1 MKIRSITCF
10 CNPASDNFRSDLD
23 RLCQVVDH
31 CQAGFEKAGWEVQTA
46 RLATTPFGSFTQPK
60 TAVKQIRELEK
71 LAKDKCFTYLSVGP
85 ARISHPEEYELIP
98 DILAASEDVFCSG
111 FLTHHHRGISVKAAQ
126 ACANV
131 IVNSADI
138 NPDGFAN
145 LHFCAISNVKP
156 FTPFFPA
163 SYSYGTEPAFAL
175 AIECADAALN
185 ALENAQTTSE
195 GCEKLLDT
203 LNAAAD
209 ELFPIAKEAQ
219 MAFNIDF
226 KGFDFSLAPFPEDW
240 CSLGSAF
247 EKLGVP
253 SIGYIGSVT
262 AAALLANTLDQ
273 GSWRRTGYNGL
284 MLPVLEDSILAA
296 RSGNPHFTIKDLLL
310 YSAVCGT
317 GLDTVPLP
325 GDISAEK
332 IVPLLMDIST
342 LSLRLHKPLTARLMP
357 VPGLKSGDKTTFDFG
372 FFKNGN
378 IMDYPAAALNAP
390 MASSEWIEVFR
401 REASFH

>member
-1 MKIRSITCF
+1 M
-10 CNPASDNFRSDLD
+10 
-23 RLCQVVDH
+23 
-31 CQAGFEKAGWEVQTA
+31 
-46 RLATTPFGSFTQPK
+46 
-60 TAVKQIRELEK
+60 
-71 LAKDKCFTYLSVGP
+71 
-85 ARISHPEEYELIP
+85 
-98 DILAASEDVFCSG
+98 
-111 FLTHHHRGISVKAAQ
+111 
-126 ACANV
+126 
-131 IVNSADI
+131 
-138 NPDGFAN
+138 
-145 LHFCAISNVKP
+145 
-156 FTPFFPA
+156 
-163 SYSYGTEPAFAL
+163 
-175 AIECADAALN
+175 N
-185 ALENAQTTSE
+185 ALENAKTTSE
-195 GCEKLLDT
+195 GCEKLLDK
-203 LNAAAD
+203 LNAAAN

-296 RSGNPHFTIKDLLL
+296 RSEKPHFTIKDLLL

-332 IVPLLMDIST
+332 IVPLLMDISA

-372 FFKNGN
+372 FFKNGKHHGL
-378 IMDYPAAALNAP
+378 PG
-390 MASSEWIEVFR
+390 R
-401 REASFH
+401 RSRRPIGILGMGRDIQAGSVLSLGMQE